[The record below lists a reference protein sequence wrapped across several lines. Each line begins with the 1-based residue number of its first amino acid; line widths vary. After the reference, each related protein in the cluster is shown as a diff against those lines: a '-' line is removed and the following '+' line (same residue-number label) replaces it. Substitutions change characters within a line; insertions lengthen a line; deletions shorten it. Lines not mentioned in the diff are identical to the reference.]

1 MKRLGILMVVA
12 LVGAMMAMGPMA
24 MGQNFPIPRPPKT
37 LTQIPARAGWIV
49 EHYWDNA
56 DMAALAQEEAQ
67 IEETR
72 KASQNDARKEAQEAE
87 GSPSALEQA
96 FVNYLAL
103 FPLTESDSLCNSA
116 VTAMMHKADS
126 ASASREVFALANK
139 YLFDL
144 DSPMANEEHFLF
156 FLNAARGCRN
166 ISAMQRQECAYLESV
181 VASNRV
187 GSEVT
192 DFSFE
197 TLDGSLKDFSEIPGQ
212 RMLLLYEIGCKDC
225 MAMIQ
230 RLKELKGVTIVA
242 VAVNASREAF
252 RNFAP
257 GLPSDWIAGWDSTH
271 SINGGAFAIRKLPDL
286 YLISPSNT
294 VLQKHLKTASY

>member
-1 MKRLGILMVVA
+1 MKRFGISIIVTLVV
-12 LVGAMMAMGPMA
+12 AMMAMGPMA

-37 LTQIPARAGWIV
+37 LTGVPQRAGWLV

-56 DMAALAQEEAQ
+56 DMAALAQTVAD
-67 IEETR
+67 T
-72 KASQNDARKEAQEAE
+72 
-87 GSPSALEQA
+87 PSELEQA

-116 VTAMMHKADS
+116 VTAMMHRADS
-126 ASASREVFALANK
+126 ANASREVFALANK

-156 FLNAARGCRN
+156 FLNAAKSCRG
-166 ISAMQRQECAYLESV
+166 ISAMQRQECAYMESV
-181 VASNRV
+181 VANNRV
-187 GSEVT
+187 GSEVA

-212 RMLLLYEIGCKDC
+212 RILLLYEIGCKDC

-230 RLKELKGVTIVA
+230 RLKESSGVTIVA

-252 RNFAP
+252 RYFAP
-257 GLPSDWIAGWDSTH
+257 SLPSDWITGWDSTH

-286 YLISPSNT
+286 YMISPSNT
-294 VLQKHLKTASY
+294 VLQKHLLEGMK